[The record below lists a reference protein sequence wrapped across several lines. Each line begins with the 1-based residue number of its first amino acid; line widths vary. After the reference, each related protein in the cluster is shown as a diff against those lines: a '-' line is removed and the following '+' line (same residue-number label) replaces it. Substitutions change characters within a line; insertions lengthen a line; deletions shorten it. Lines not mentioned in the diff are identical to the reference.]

1 MSCLFHLSVPAINGI
16 TNLICKEPTI
26 LKCDDG
32 QEIVFTSIADSS
44 FYGQNVS
51 LECSAQQECQTIPKS
66 HGCFG
71 VTYYCRASE

>member
-1 MSCLFHLSVPAINGI
+1 MYCLFHLSVPAINGI

-51 LECSAQQECQTIPKS
+51 LECSARQECLININPNQ
-66 HGCFG
+66 CFG
-71 VTYYCRASE
+71 VTYYCSQS